1 MGKIMTIHYLSLPGT
16 AMQNVQPQKPKSFNM
31 TVKLGA
37 AERDRLAL
45 IATAKKRTPHYLMK
59 EAIQNYLEQEEA
71 EQRFIDAAKT
81 ALNDYKTNGQHIT
94 LEEFSAWAKEIRTN
108 PQAQMPP
115 CHT

>member
-1 MGKIMTIHYLSLPGT
+1 
-16 AMQNVQPQKPKSFNM
+16 MQNAQSQKSKSFNV
-31 TVKLGA
+31 TVKLDA

-45 IATAKKRTPHYLMK
+45 IAAAKKRTPHYLMK

-71 EQRFIDAAKT
+71 EQRFIAAAQS
-81 ALNDYKTNGQHIT
+81 ALSDYKANGQHIT